1 MSDLFDRLD
10 AKRPPAEEKTAQP
23 DPAQKLLDW
32 LQTWNKPTICTRDI
46 CIWGPSATRKRKS
59 AIDAAEVLVRH
70 GWLIPI
76 KAHRYDRRVWQIA
89 RRPVIHPT
97 VEL

>member
-1 MSDLFDRLD
+1 MANLFERLG
-10 AKRPPAEEKTAQP
+10 RPTEAVVKKPRK
-23 DPAQKLLDW
+23 DPAQTLLDW
-32 LQTWNKPTICTRDI
+32 LQRWGKPTICTRDS

-76 KAHRYDRRVWQIA
+76 KAHRHDRRVWQIA